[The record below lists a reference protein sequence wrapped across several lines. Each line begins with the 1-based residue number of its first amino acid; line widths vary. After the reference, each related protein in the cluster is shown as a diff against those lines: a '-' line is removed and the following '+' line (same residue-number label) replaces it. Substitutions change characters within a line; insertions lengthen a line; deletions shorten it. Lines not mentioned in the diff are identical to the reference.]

1 VIAWLHDYWAG
12 LADAYIARAPKLRT
26 PALREY
32 VSRLPLHRQG
42 TNLDV
47 D

>member
-1 VIAWLHDYWAG
+1 MIAWMHDYWAG

-32 VSRLPLHRQG
+32 VSRLSLRG
-42 TNLDV
+42 GATNS
-47 D
+47 